1 MAATPSP
8 PKEATYTPEPTA
20 KEKSDAMAHAQMA
33 GLFGSMADFLS
44 QPSHRHWAGV
54 GPAPK
59 SGASRKDRDKKKSR
73 KKMAKASRKKNR

>member
-8 PKEATYTPEPTA
+8 SNATFGPEPTA
-20 KEKSDAMAHAQMA
+20 KEKSDAMAKAQMA

-59 SGASRKDRDKKKSR
+59 TKDKNRAKKKSR
-73 KKMAKASRKKNR
+73 NKMAKASRRKNR